1 MVSLSFFCFHG
12 LKLQLNGVSVAE
24 TPFERDFCKQKTAKY
39 RRVKKRIS
47 YTNVYSSIAC
57 AFGGGG
63 IKKKGKMEKQEYI
76 YRVAFPTPPID
87 GDPRMTFYFGS
98 LAAIYELFSP
108 QQLGVALRTLW
119 NKKTADGNPYFGEKC
134 VITREELIRKP
145 KSSTNALRSLNSP
158 E

>member
-24 TPFERDFCKQKTAKY
+24 TPAERGFCKQKTAKY

-47 YTNVYSSIAC
+47 YTNVYSSPVPRVVAVS
-57 AFGGGG
+57 
-63 IKKKGKMEKQEYI
+63 KKGKMEKQEYI

-98 LAAIYELFSP
+98 LAAIYELFSS

>member
-1 MVSLSFFCFHG
+1 MVSLLFFCFHG
-12 LKLQLNGVSVAE
+12 LKLQLNGFSVAE
-24 TPFERDFCKQKTAKY
+24 TPAERVFRKQKTAKY

-47 YTNVYSSIAC
+47 YTYVYSSPVPRVVAVS
-57 AFGGGG
+57 
-63 IKKKGKMEKQEYI
+63 KKNEKMEKQEYI

-119 NKKTADGNPYFGEKC
+119 NKKTADGNPYLGEKC

-145 KSSTNALRSLNSP
+145 KSSTNAIRSLNSP

>member
-1 MVSLSFFCFHG
+1 MLLVVAVS
-12 LKLQLNGVSVAE
+12 
-24 TPFERDFCKQKTAKY
+24 
-39 RRVKKRIS
+39 
-47 YTNVYSSIAC
+47 
-57 AFGGGG
+57 
-63 IKKKGKMEKQEYI
+63 KKGKMEKQEYI

-158 E
+158 G